1 MPPEHEDRR
10 ARGVG
15 EPTAMGSSR
24 LKSSRLRTT
33 GPSGGLSAFQ
43 TMCWW
48 GWPLAIP
55 GGTVTSDYG
64 RTWSHPRRS
73 EKSRLAACSPEPAQ
87 WKPTGPAAPL
97 TSGKR
102 TWELPCWC
110 PCATVTKSPD
120 LGTSAAHM
128 MSSGREA
135 GSPAWVSLG
144 DCQGVGRAGSSG
156 RLLGN
161 LFFAFAA
168 SGGAAVPASRPHP
181 LGFRCDNVTP
191 AFVGMSLSLTLSL
204 PLHFCEDL
212 GVATR
217 PTR

>member
-1 MPPEHEDRR
+1 MVSLPFRPCAGGGGPWPSQGAQLQVTMD
-10 ARGVG
+10 ARGPIHAG
-15 EPTAMGSSR
+15 A
-24 LKSSRLRTT
+24 
-33 GPSGGLSAFQ
+33 
-43 TMCWW
+43 
-48 GWPLAIP
+48 
-55 GGTVTSDYG
+55 
-64 RTWSHPRRS
+64 
-73 EKSRLAACSPEPAQ
+73 KSRGWQLAAQSLHSGSQ
-87 WKPTGPAAPL
+87 QAAPL

-128 MSSGREA
+128 MSSGWEA

-191 AFVGMSLSLTLSL
+191 AFVSMSLSLTLSL
-204 PLHFCEDL
+204 PLHSCEDL